1 MEPERIKVM
10 RFAENNRI
18 SHRQLFRQ
26 IILVFPAPFLLCL
39 FKNGAMLGISAMAG
53 TAAAAVV
60 LSFYVIWLIRL
71 TPAYGELSKRTGS
84 FTVRFIGLFFL
95 VYVIASSAFLSG
107 LLGEVIPES
116 LISGISGKWL
126 SLLAVAAC
134 SLGTHRGMQRRGRIA
149 EVSGRIFLAGIL
161 LLMLLCAGQGKTE
174 YFMEVMKD
182 PETGFTGERWLRD
195 LYTLL
200 CAFSG
205 AGLLPFGLEYAKK
218 QGSARKPV
226 ILAFLTVCGLIFG
239 MQLLLPAVFG
249 GARLKNEICPVLPL
263 LEGAD
268 LPGNVLAR
276 FDVIWMGFLVFG
288 LLFSLGSLFH
298 YGNQI
303 AEKTGFGTGRYWIPA
318 AGWLISLYERNGMG
332 IQEYYGWYLGY
343 IFVPFLLVIQRFSQ
357 YGKPGKTEE
366 KSNCGRTC
374 PSHHFDGIRL
384 CGSRTGKKSLSAG
397 TGGRCFREWLCA
409 EICNAGYE
417 YSYRT
422 GKTGRRSDF
431 CADSFRPGLSGDRGS
446 LQPVSGKIS
455 GSGSS

>member
-149 EVSGRIFLAGIL
+149 EVAGRIFLAGIL

-182 PETGFTGERWLRD
+182 PETGFTGERWFRD

-226 ILAFLTVCGLIFG
+226 ILAFLTVCGIIFG

-318 AGWLISLYERNGMG
+318 AGWLLSLYERNGMG
-332 IQEYYGWYLGY
+332 IREYYGWYLGY
-343 IFVPFLLVIQRFSQ
+343 IFVPFLLVIQLFLS
-357 YGKPGKTEE
+357 TENRGE

-374 PSHHFDGIRL
+374 PGHHFDGIRL

-397 TGGRCFREWLCA
+397 IGGRCFREWLCA

-431 CADSFRPGLSGDRGS
+431 CADSFRPGFSGDRGS